1 MADGHLAQTERE
13 WLMVLL
19 NPEHGTLEQLSQ
31 FPPLSSPELANC
43 SVGGVRVTMMMIAT
57 AVAMCDEHLDQQELG
72 LLGNFAR
79 GLGLSQTDTHNAKK
93 FAQHYIL
100 EHAIRYINQSSYGNF
115 QVARTQILTVAAKI
129 GLSEQDALT
138 IEAKVRRRESNF

>member
-1 MADGHLAQTERE
+1 
-13 WLMVLL
+13 
-19 NPEHGTLEQLSQ
+19 
-31 FPPLSSPELANC
+31 
-43 SVGGVRVTMMMIAT
+43 MMMIAT
-57 AVAMCDEHLDQQELG
+57 AVAICDEYLDQQELG

-100 EHAIRYINQSSYGNF
+100 EHAISYINQSSYGNF

-138 IEAKVRRRESNF
+138 IEAKVRRRQSNFIG